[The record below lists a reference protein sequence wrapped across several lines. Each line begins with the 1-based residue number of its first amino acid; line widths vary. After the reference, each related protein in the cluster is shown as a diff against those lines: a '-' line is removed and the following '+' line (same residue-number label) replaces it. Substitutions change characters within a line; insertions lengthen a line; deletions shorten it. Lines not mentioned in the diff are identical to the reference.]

1 MSAVMETQ
9 DPRRFGFDPERLA
22 RTDRFL
28 AETYIEPGLLPCA
41 QLLVARDGAS
51 VHFTSQGVHRADG
64 PAPLRE
70 DAIFRVAS
78 MTKPVT
84 SLAFM
89 ALVEQGRSS
98 LDMPVAAIIPELE
111 NVQVYAGGGTGGEPF
126 RTVPPE
132 RPMLMVD
139 LLRHT
144 SGLTYDFQQITPV
157 DAAYRE
163 RGLMALRGK
172 TALEPFVAALGRIPL
187 EFSPGTAWNYSVSTD
202 VLALV
207 VERLAGEPF
216 DAHVE
221 RTIFAPLGMSDT
233 SFTVPDDKID
243 RLTDAWMLDP
253 KRGTIVYDRGAD
265 SSWARAPAFLSGGG
279 GLVSTVADYH
289 VFCRMLLGRGTFA
302 GHRIVG
308 RKTFDLMTVNHLP
321 GGADLTELSRS
332 MFSEAIYSGQGFGL
346 GFGINMDPAKAMAPG
361 SAGEFYWGGIF
372 STYFFVDPVERVSMV
387 FMTQL
392 MPSSSYPVRRQ
403 LKTMVYAALD

>member
-1 MSAVMETQ
+1 MEIA
-9 DPRRFGFDPERLA
+9 DPERYGFDAARLA
-22 RTDRFL
+22 AVDGFL
-28 AETYIEPGLLPCA
+28 AGTYVEPGLLPCA
-41 QLLVARDGAS
+41 QLLVARDGVP
-51 VHFTSQGVHRADG
+51 VHVTTQGVHRAG
-64 PAPLRE
+64 GAAPLRE

-98 LDMPVAAIIPELE
+98 LDQPVAAVVPELE
-111 NVQVYAGGGTGGEPF
+111 RVQVYAGGGKGEPF
-126 RTVPPE
+126 RTVAPE

-144 SGLTYDFQQITPV
+144 SGLTYDFQQVTPV

-163 RGLMALRGK
+163 RKLLAMRGA
-172 TALEPFVAALGRIPL
+172 TALEPFVAALGEIPL

-207 VERLAGEPF
+207 VQRLAGEPF
-216 DAHVE
+216 DAHIA
-221 RTIFAPLGMSDT
+221 RTIFAPLGMADT
-233 SFTVPDDKID
+233 SFTVPAGKAD

-265 SSWARAPAFLSGGG
+265 SSWSKPPAFLSGGG
-279 GLVSTVADYH
+279 GLVSTTADYH
-289 VFCRMLLGRGTFA
+289 RFCRMLLGRGTLGEA
-302 GHRIVG
+302 RIVG
-308 RKTFDLMTVNHLP
+308 RKTFELMTVNHLP
-321 GGADLTELSRS
+321 GGTDLTELSRS

-392 MPSSSYPVRRQ
+392 MPSSTYPVRRQ
-403 LKTMVYAALD
+403 LKTMIYAALR